1 MKLSFK
7 KYGEG
12 KPLVLFHGLFGS
24 GDNWTTHAK
33 NWAQQGFCVYLVD
46 QRNHGHSEHSAEMS
60 YALLRDDAIE
70 LLAEENLRDIVLMGH
85 SMGGKTVM
93 RVAQE
98 VPFLIEKMIV
108 VDMGVKAYPP
118 HHDKVFDALH
128 RIDLNHIQSRGEAEA
143 ILGQSEVDKA
153 TQLFLLK
160 NLYWKEAGKL
170 AWRFNLPVLES
181 QMESILEA
189 IPATPTCDVNTLFIR
204 GELSGYINPG
214 EEQDISK
221 IFTKNQIVT
230 IPQSGHWPHAESPE
244 LFSYEVMRFCQY

>member
-1 MKLSFK
+1 MKLAFK

-12 KPLVLFHGLFGS
+12 KPIVLFHGLFGS

-46 QRNHGHSEHSAEMS
+46 QRNHGHSEHSDEMS
-60 YALLRDDAIE
+60 YDLMRDDAIE
-70 LLAEENLRDIVLMGH
+70 LLAEENLRDVILIGH

-108 VDMGVKAYPP
+108 VDMGVKAYPR
-118 HHDKVFDALH
+118 HHDKVFEALH

-143 ILGQSEVDKA
+143 IMAQTEVDKA

-170 AWRFNLPVLES
+170 AWRFNLEVLER
-181 QMESILEA
+181 EIEAILEA
-189 IPATPTCDVNTLFIR
+189 IPNQPSSAVDTLFLR
-204 GELSGYINPG
+204 GELSGYLLPG
-214 EEQDISK
+214 DETEISN
-221 IFTKNQIVT
+221 IFPKNQIVT
-230 IPQSGHWPHAESPE
+230 IEKTGHWPHAEAPE
-244 LFSYEVMRFCQY
+244 LFSSLVMGFCQY